1 MKTRQTTALLLTIT
15 LALTACGGTPATE
28 ETGPKESPVTTEA
41 PAPSTS
47 EAPAPTPAEAPAPTT
62 EAPAPSTSEAPAP
75 TPTEAPAPTTEAPAP
90 STTETPAP
98 TPTEAPVEETA
109 FVPDPIYVARAI
121 GTVEAYA
128 NPSDTD
134 PAWTFE
140 ATTDYG
146 STTVFLVNTV
156 EGDWYNVNL
165 PVRPNETSGWVHA
178 SQIEL
183 RTVTLTIVIDQSER
197 TLTVNDGPD
206 VVLETSVAIGSE
218 ENPSPTGEFF
228 LTDKLLTGNPSGAYG
243 PVAFGLSAFSD
254 TLSSFAGGPG
264 QIGIH
269 GTNQQDSIGT
279 ASSHGCIRTP
289 NEVALLLND
298 LLPLGTPV
306 TIQA

>member
-28 ETGPKESPVTTEA
+28 ETGPKEAPV
-41 PAPSTS
+41 
-47 EAPAPTPAEAPAPTT
+47 TT

>member
-1 MKTRQTTALLLTIT
+1 VATQHFEHNNQPKGPTMKTRQTTALLLTIT

-41 PAPSTS
+41 PAPST
-47 EAPAPTPAEAPAPTT
+47 T
-62 EAPAPSTSEAPAP
+62 EAPAP

-140 ATTDYG
+140 DTTDYG

-156 EGDWYNVNL
+156 EGDWYNVDL

>member
-41 PAPSTS
+41 PAPST
-47 EAPAPTPAEAPAPTT
+47 T
-62 EAPAPSTSEAPAP
+62 EAPAP

-140 ATTDYG
+140 DTTDYG

-156 EGDWYNVNL
+156 EGDWYNVDL

>member
-28 ETGPKESPVTTEA
+28 ETGPKESPV
-41 PAPSTS
+41 
-47 EAPAPTPAEAPAPTT
+47 TT